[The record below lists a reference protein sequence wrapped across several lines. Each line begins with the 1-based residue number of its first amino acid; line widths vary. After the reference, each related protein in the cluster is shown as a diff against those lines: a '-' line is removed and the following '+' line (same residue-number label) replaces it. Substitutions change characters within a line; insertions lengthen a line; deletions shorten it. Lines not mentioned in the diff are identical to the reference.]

1 LKLLA
6 RWIPVLLL
14 ALAPG
19 VAGAQVSGQYSGA
32 EVLAPND
39 HLFGAYLDVSDH
51 VVGLI
56 AQLRLSF
63 YPGIDFGFQGGPA
76 RIDVGSATKG
86 TIRLGSDLKIS
97 VRHAGQ
103 DLPVDIALGG
113 CIGVETGDNFSL
125 FSVGPTA
132 VASRS
137 FRAGQPGGV
146 TPYGS
151 ATLLFTNV
159 DVGSVSQTDLSL
171 PLRFGAEFNV
181 NPTMRIVG
189 EVMYRAADD
198 FRDKTVFSVGVN
210 APF

>member
-1 LKLLA
+1 ML
-6 RWIPVLLL
+6 VLWT
-14 ALAPG
+14 G

-32 EVLAPND
+32 EVLSPND

-63 YPGIDFGFQGGPA
+63 YPGVDFGFQGGPA
-76 RIDVGSATKG
+76 RIDVGGSTKG
-86 TIRLGSDLKIS
+86 TVRLGSDLKIS
-97 VRHAGQ
+97 LRHAGA
-103 DLPVDIALGG
+103 DLPVDVALGG

-125 FSVGPTA
+125 FSVGPTV

-137 FRAGQPGGV
+137 FRPGQPGGA

-151 ATLLFTNV
+151 LSLLFTNI
-159 DVGSVSQTDLSL
+159 DVGSLSETDLAL
-171 PLRFGAEFNV
+171 PLRLGVEFNV
-181 NPTMRIVG
+181 NPTLRLVG
-189 EVMYRAADD
+189 EMMYRAGDD